1 MSPDDDIAA
10 QLPEPPPPAPLRRQ
24 GAIDE
29 ALRRFDAAHGAQPI
43 AEPLPAAATR
53 EPWWAGIGRPQAAAL
68 VTAGLVA
75 LFGVPAA
82 WLSVSQQSK
91 PVSQTQLASADNG
104 SVAQTAS
111 KPLIELPSDKPAA
124 EVPPTAVSAL
134 KPEQPAIASG
144 ALLAKD
150 EAKERDARNVPDAV
164 AASAA
169 PIEFA
174 RAEPGL
180 AEEPRQSMI
189 RAKQAY
195 ASRAD
200 QPVRLADA
208 APPRPA
214 TPMAAPPPP
223 PPPPPP
229 AMTASVDAVATA
241 SSNFSATAGGQ
252 AAKAS
257 GSGDM
262 IVSAQRRAENI
273 ENIPVGSI
281 VVTAQRRTARKSAG
295 RGDWN
300 ACTINDPARNLQR
313 CKGQVNPASAGP
325 TGWAA
330 AHVADGLT
338 RAWQGD
344 LDGAIAD
351 FDQAIATAPRYAIAY
366 LNRGL
371 ALQRKGEFSRASADL
386 DRAVRYAPGAA
397 RGYYNRSQ
405 LLRQR
410 GEADRANVDED
421 RAVALDPDYMAVVE

>member
-1 MSPDDDIAA
+1 
-10 QLPEPPPPAPLRRQ
+10 
-24 GAIDE
+24 
-29 ALRRFDAAHGAQPI
+29 
-43 AEPLPAAATR
+43 
-53 EPWWAGIGRPQAAAL
+53 
-68 VTAGLVA
+68 
-75 LFGVPAA
+75 
-82 WLSVSQQSK
+82 
-91 PVSQTQLASADNG
+91 
-104 SVAQTAS
+104 
-111 KPLIELPSDKPAA
+111 
-124 EVPPTAVSAL
+124 
-134 KPEQPAIASG
+134 
-144 ALLAKD
+144 
-150 EAKERDARNVPDAV
+150 
-164 AASAA
+164 
-169 PIEFA
+169 
-174 RAEPGL
+174 
-180 AEEPRQSMI
+180 
-189 RAKQAY
+189 
-195 ASRAD
+195 
-200 QPVRLADA
+200 
-208 APPRPA
+208 
-214 TPMAAPPPP
+214 
-223 PPPPPP
+223 
-229 AMTASVDAVATA
+229 MTASVDAVATA